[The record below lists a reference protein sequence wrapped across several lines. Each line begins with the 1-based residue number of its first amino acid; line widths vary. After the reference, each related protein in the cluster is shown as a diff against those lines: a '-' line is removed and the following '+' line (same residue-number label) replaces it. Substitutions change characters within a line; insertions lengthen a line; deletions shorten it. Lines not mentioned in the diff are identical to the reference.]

1 MPTYI
6 SSNANRFYCASE
18 SVYGQV
24 ATITA
29 DNRIPAMKL
38 AAKQQLEVTNRKD
51 KTGSRTFGGLPAGSR
66 RKTTFQ
72 LNTLLTTWVPGA
84 SAPAYGPLFQAALG
98 SAPLTFPGG
107 TAASGSTTTML
118 QFAAPHGLAA
128 GQAITYLAELRFV
141 AAVIDAAAVQLN
153 APLSTVP
160 ITGASIG
167 PTATYLPSTNLP
179 SVSVFDY
186 WVPSSAVHRILCGAG
201 VDQMTIKVNGDFHE
215 FAFSGVAQE
224 LLDSTSF
231 SSGMGQLSSFPPEP
245 ILSSFDYSIVPGHLG
260 QAWLGNDPD
269 RFFTLT
275 DAQLVLNNNLDVR
288 AREFGSSL
296 PRAVSP
302 GRRDVT
308 IDFSVFEQD
317 DSATQA
323 LYQAARQ
330 QSPITAMLQLGQQ
343 PNQLF
348 GAYLTSF
355 LPEVPEYDDSE
366 TRLKWH
372 FRNSRAQGTVDD
384 EITIAFG

>member
-38 AAKQQLEVTNRKD
+38 PAKQQLEVTNRKD

-186 WVPSSAVHRILCGAG
+186 WVPSSA
-201 VDQMTIKVNGDFHE
+201 
-215 FAFSGVAQE
+215 
-224 LLDSTSF
+224 
-231 SSGMGQLSSFPPEP
+231 
-245 ILSSFDYSIVPGHLG
+245 
-260 QAWLGNDPD
+260 
-269 RFFTLT
+269 
-275 DAQLVLNNNLDVR
+275 
-288 AREFGSSL
+288 
-296 PRAVSP
+296 
-302 GRRDVT
+302 
-308 IDFSVFEQD
+308 
-317 DSATQA
+317 
-323 LYQAARQ
+323 
-330 QSPITAMLQLGQQ
+330 
-343 PNQLF
+343 
-348 GAYLTSF
+348 
-355 LPEVPEYDDSE
+355 
-366 TRLKWH
+366 
-372 FRNSRAQGTVDD
+372 
-384 EITIAFG
+384 

>member
-1 MPTYI
+1 
-6 SSNANRFYCASE
+6 
-18 SVYGQV
+18 
-24 ATITA
+24 
-29 DNRIPAMKL
+29 
-38 AAKQQLEVTNRKD
+38 
-51 KTGSRTFGGLPAGSR
+51 
-66 RKTTFQ
+66 
-72 LNTLLTTWVPGA
+72 
-84 SAPAYGPLFQAALG
+84 
-98 SAPLTFPGG
+98 
-107 TAASGSTTTML
+107 
-118 QFAAPHGLAA
+118 
-128 GQAITYLAELRFV
+128 
-141 AAVIDAAAVQLN
+141 
-153 APLSTVP
+153 
-160 ITGASIG
+160 
-167 PTATYLPSTNLP
+167 
-179 SVSVFDY
+179 VFDY